1 MTKNNNNKK
10 KEFVTAAA
18 AAAAS
23 AVRGYMKKRTG
34 RMRNARGC

>member
-18 AAAAS
+18 AAAA